1 MVKRSA
7 KITGSGYSNKEIK
20 KVKGKFEELDSS
32 QLRWTCPESVFKFKT
47 TAELEPLDKIVGQ
60 PRAVE
65 AIRLGAELYSKG
77 YNIFVSGLSGTGRS
91 YTVKKIL
98 QEVATHKP
106 KLYDYC
112 YVNNFDDPDSPMLIK
127 LHAGKGKE
135 LAKSMLNAI
144 TLLRQ
149 RLPKLFE
156 EDSYQNSRRKIMDH
170 FQKKEKEILNDFD
183 KKIQAHGFV
192 RGQIENEQGISQ
204 VEIFTVVDDKP
215 VQIDDIDTHVDSGKI
230 TKKQSQEFRKFYKQF
245 HAELYDLS
253 RTGMK
258 ILIDMK
264 SALAENDKASAQIEI
279 ETIFNTIKDHYD
291 NEKVSI
297 YIESVKK
304 FILENVNIFVM
315 PDASS
320 LPIPEDPSQPKESDK
335 FNVFLVNV
343 ILDNSSTENAP
354 VIIERSPT
362 YTNLF
367 GTIERSYDPSGY
379 WRTDFTKIKAGSI
392 LKADQGYILI
402 NALDV
407 FTEPGVWVALRRVLI
422 DDKLEIQPYE
432 AVFQLSQ
439 LHLKP
444 EPIEVNIKV
453 ILIGG
458 QSLYSYL
465 YDYEKGFKKIFK
477 VSAQF
482 DYETEKNN
490 DMIDNIAR
498 FVSKICREDN
508 LPHCTPDG
516 VAAIVEWAVEHAG
529 SQKRVSLKF
538 SDIADILREA
548 AFYDRFGKKKY
559 INRED
564 VEKAIEW
571 RRKRNDLLDEK
582 LKYWILDGSTLID
595 TDGERVGQINGL
607 TVIDTGQ
614 LSFGMPARI
623 TASISVGSQGI
634 INIEREANLSGSI
647 HNKGVLI
654 LSGIFMDHFAQK
666 KPLNLSASIAFEQ
679 NYGGIDGDSA
689 TAAEFYA
696 LLSAISRIP
705 IKQSI
710 AITGSVNQKGDIQPI
725 GGINE
730 KITGFFEICNARGLT
745 GYQGVIIPVQNISDL
760 MLNEEIIDVVKQ
772 GKFHIYPIK
781 HVEEAV
787 EILMGLPSGVMQSDG
802 SYPKNTVFGKVDE
815 RLDELRRAAKET
827 ADEMKKKRKREEIRS
842 LKHSLGF

>member
-1 MVKRSA
+1 MVKRGA
-7 KITGSGYSNKEIK
+7 KISVSGHTQQQIK
-20 KVKGKFEELDSS
+20 INKGKFYELDSKY
-32 QLRWTCPESVFKFKT
+32 LRWTCPEKLFKFKT

-77 YNIFVSGLSGTGRS
+77 YNIFVSGISGTGRS

-106 KLYDYC
+106 MLFDYC
-112 YVNNFDDPDSPMLIK
+112 YVNNFDDPDSPTLIK
-127 LHAGKGKE
+127 LQSGKGKE
-135 LAKSMLNAI
+135 FSKSMNNAI
-144 TLLRQ
+144 VLLRQ

-156 EDSYQNSRRKIMDH
+156 EDRYQNSRRKIMEH
-170 FQKKEKEILNDFD
+170 FQKKEKDILNDFD
-183 KKIQAHGFV
+183 KKIQSHKFV
-192 RGQIENEQGISQ
+192 RGQVENEQGISQ
-204 VEIFTVVDDKP
+204 VEIFPVIEDKP
-215 VQIDDIDTHVDSGKI
+215 VQIDEIDTHVDSGKI
-230 TKKQSQEFRKFYKQF
+230 TKKQAQEFRKYYGQF
-245 HAELYDLS
+245 HSELYDLS

-264 SALAENDKASAQIEI
+264 SALVENDKAAAQIEI

-291 NEKVSI
+291 NDKVSVF
-297 YIESVKK
+297 IESVKK
-304 FILENVNIFVM
+304 FILENINIFVA
-315 PDASS
+315 PDTQPLAMTEDSS
-320 LPIPEDPSQPKESDK
+320 QQQEGDK
-335 FNVFLVNV
+335 FKIFSVNV
-343 ILDNSSTENAP
+343 ILDNSTTDNAP

-392 LKADQGYILI
+392 LKADQGYLLI
-402 NALDV
+402 NAMDI

-439 LHLKP
+439 LHMKP

-458 QSLYSYL
+458 QTLYSYL

-477 VSAQF
+477 VAAQF
-482 DYETEKNN
+482 DYETEKN
-490 DMIDNIAR
+490 DEMIMNIAR
-498 FVSKICREDN
+498 FISKICREDN

-614 LSFGMPARI
+614 LSFGKPARI
-623 TASISVGSQGI
+623 TASISVGHQGI
-634 INIEREANLSGSI
+634 INIEREADLSGSI

-654 LSGIFMDHFAQK
+654 LSGIFRDRFAQR

-696 LLSAISRIP
+696 LLSAICRIP

-730 KITGFFEICNARGLT
+730 KISGYFEICKARGLK
-745 GYQGVIIPVQNISDL
+745 GYQGVIIPVQNICDL
-760 MLNEEIIDVVKQ
+760 MLSDEIIEAVKN
-772 GKFHIYPIK
+772 GKFHIFPIK
-781 HVEEAV
+781 HVEDGV
-787 EILMGLPSGVMQSDG
+787 EILMGLPAGEIKPDG
-802 SYPKNTVFGKVDE
+802 TYPQNTIFGKVDE
-815 RLDELRRAAKET
+815 RLDELRQAAKET
-827 ADEMKKKRKREEIRS
+827 AEDMEKKKKKKKVRK
-842 LKHSLGF
+842 